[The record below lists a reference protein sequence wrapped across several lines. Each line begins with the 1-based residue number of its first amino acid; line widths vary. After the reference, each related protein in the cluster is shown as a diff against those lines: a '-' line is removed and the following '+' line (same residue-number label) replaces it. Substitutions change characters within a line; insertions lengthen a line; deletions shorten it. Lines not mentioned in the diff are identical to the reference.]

1 MNIKRLVILLSLLL
15 AIAPVTVA
23 YSALLVDDE
32 PQQSSHCMQTDQQH
46 DQKKDSCCQDDQ
58 CGSHCLVMQC
68 SQFSKL
74 SVIPVSV
81 ASASKN
87 IVSSISPPA
96 VQDLPAGGWSKTP
109 LRPPINIL

>member
-23 YSALLVDDE
+23 YSALLVDDA

-46 DQKKDSCCQDDQ
+46 EQNNDSCCQDDQ

-81 ASASKN
+81 VSATKK
-87 IVSSISPPA
+87 IVSSISAPGILD
-96 VQDLPAGGWSKTP
+96 VPAGGWSKTP